1 MNIILVSLHTET
13 LETTS
18 YSENTTFYIYAAFF
32 NVLLTYG
39 METAFFRFFS
49 KSEEKD
55 KIFSTALISLLSTTA
70 VFFIVVISFNEQ
82 LANFV
87 ALDQTFFNLLVGVL
101 VLDTLV
107 AIPFAYLRASG
118 RPIKF
123 TAIKLIN
130 IIIVVVLNYF
140 FLWAI
145 PKFQINF
152 PGYNNTQLVT
162 YIFIANLMASLVT
175 FLLLLPYF
183 FRTKLQFSKRI
194 LKQLLNYSW
203 PIMVAG
209 LAYVINE
216 NFDKF
221 WIPQVLGKS
230 VNGAY
235 AGCYKLGVFMTIFIM
250 AFRLGAEPF
259 FFNHAKE
266 KNATTTYAFIMKYFV
281 IFNRTVVCKL
291 ECKVEKRSS

>member
-130 IIIVVVLNYF
+130 II
-140 FLWAI
+140 
-145 PKFQINF
+145 
-152 PGYNNTQLVT
+152 
-162 YIFIANLMASLVT
+162 
-175 FLLLLPYF
+175 
-183 FRTKLQFSKRI
+183 
-194 LKQLLNYSW
+194 
-203 PIMVAG
+203 
-209 LAYVINE
+209 
-216 NFDKF
+216 
-221 WIPQVLGKS
+221 LGIKD
-230 VNGAY
+230 
-235 AGCYKLGVFMTIFIM
+235 L
-250 AFRLGAEPF
+250 
-259 FFNHAKE
+259 
-266 KNATTTYAFIMKYFV
+266 
-281 IFNRTVVCKL
+281 
-291 ECKVEKRSS
+291 RS